1 MKATLEYNLPEERNE
16 HLRAIHSAAA
26 WNALYNI
33 DSMLRNH
40 LKYGS
45 TFNTAEELA
54 TQIRH
59 EINDVLKLL
68 DE

>member
-1 MKATLEYNLPEERNE
+1 MKATLEYNLPEERSE

-45 TFNTAEELA
+45 TFNTTEELA
-54 TQIRH
+54 TEIRH